1 MNTVDKLAIA
11 MQDNAIRIAEQRL
24 NYSLSIKLK
33 ENIRLPKWSYM
44 GLEMIIDTV
53 RTIDIKD
60 LERYLEELDK

>member
-24 NYSLSIKLK
+24 NYSLTIKLK
-33 ENIRLPKWSYM
+33 ENICLPKWSYM